1 MTSSLS
7 DGVTYEPSGDVRVVA
22 RGKVYRLRNPTFGT
36 FGLIRSRL
44 TDNLNTLKEETGKS
58 IEELRK
64 GEGLLDDPKAMERAQ
79 ELSAE
84 VMAYAFEL
92 CDAPLP
98 DRGQW
103 PVWLHEDQTLLSM
116 ILLHWRT
123 TPLGS
128 G

>member
-1 MTSSLS
+1 MTSPS
-7 DGVTYEPSGDVRVVA
+7 DGVTYEPTGDVRVVA
-22 RGKVYRLRNPTFGT
+22 RGKVYRLRNPTFEV

-44 TDNLNTLKEETGKS
+44 TDNLDALKEETGKS
-58 IEELRK
+58 IEELRL
-64 GEGLLDDPKAMERAQ
+64 GMGLLDNPKAMERAQ

-92 CDAPLP
+92 CEAPLP
-98 DRGQW
+98 EDRGQW

-123 TPLGS
+123 TPLVS